1 MRKLDT
7 LVLGAGI
14 AGASTAQA
22 LLARGQN
29 VALLDRREPGR
40 ETSYGNAGIVEV
52 DGLEPIVF
60 PRDPLALLRYASNRS
75 LQTHYHWRI
84 LPRLLPWLLA
94 LWRASD
100 EDGEERFFRAVHPL
114 MSRALAAHRE
124 LARQTGALDLYRDR
138 GWIRMYRSAQS
149 YHAAEPVLARADS
162 IGMPYEL
169 IEGEALRDYE
179 PLLDARPYRS
189 LYWPQ
194 SHTVASP
201 GEVTAAIARHFAASG
216 GLLAR
221 GDAAGLRQVAGEW
234 RLDSD
239 AGPLSA
245 ARVVVC
251 LGPWS
256 MDLLRR
262 FGYRYPLQSIRGYHS
277 HLRPTVD
284 EPLQRPLVDVDN
296 GMLLSPMRDGVRLT
310 TAFEFAHHGAPMTP
324 VQLQRLLPVAR
335 RMLPLGEEVGERWVG
350 SRPCLPDSLPLVG
363 AAPRHAGLWLHFGH
377 CYLGFTLGP
386 LLGEQL
392 ARQIC
397 DEPTGV
403 DLAPLGAARFG

>member
-22 LLARGQN
+22 LLARGHR
-29 VALLDRREPGR
+29 VALLDRRQPGC
-40 ETSYGNAGIVEV
+40 ETSYGNAGIIEV
-52 DGLEPIVF
+52 DGLEPLIF
-60 PRDPLALLRYASNRS
+60 PRDPLALLRYVCNRS
-75 LQTHYHWRI
+75 PQTHYHWRA
-84 LPRLLPWLLA
+84 LPGLLPWLLA

-100 EDGEERFFRAVHPL
+100 AAGGERFFRAVHPL
-114 MSRALAAHRE
+114 MSRAVGAHRRLAA
-124 LARQTGALDLYRDR
+124 QTGTLDLYRDR
-138 GWIRMYRSAQS
+138 GWIRMFRSVQS
-149 YHAAEPVLARADS
+149 YRAAEPILPRADS
-162 IGMPYEL
+162 IGMPYEM

-179 PLLDARPYRS
+179 PLLDVRPYRS

-194 SHTVASP
+194 THPVASP
-201 GEVTAAIARHFAASG
+201 GGVTTAIASHFAASG
-216 GLLAR
+216 GLLVR
-221 GDAAGLRQVAGEW
+221 GDAAGLRQVDGTW
-234 RLDSD
+234 QVDSD

-262 FGYRYPLQSIRGYHS
+262 FGYRYPLRSVRGYHS
-277 HLRPTVD
+277 HLQPTVD
-284 EPLQRPLVDVDN
+284 DPLQRPLVDVDN

-310 TAFEFAHHGAPMTP
+310 TAFEFAHRGAPMTP
-324 VQLQRLLPVAR
+324 VQLRRLLPVAR

-363 AAPRHAGLWLHFGH
+363 TAPRHAGLWLHFGH

-392 ARQIC
+392 ARHIC
-397 DEPTGV
+397 GEPTDV
-403 DLAPLGAARFG
+403 DLTPLAAARFD